1 MKIELATIQDVP
13 ALLDLQRKAFG
24 PLCEELGWKDA
35 PPLTESLD
43 HAYEDFAR
51 CTTLKVQNRDG
62 LIIGSVHGN
71 VTDGSLYIGRLMV
84 LPEYQ
89 QQGIG
94 EQLFREIQSLLP
106 HRRAWL
112 CTCQQVRPP
121 FEFYLREGFKPYK
134 SEIVGPSLTWVYMEK
149 AYSYLTLRDK
159 PELKDEAAESVKN
172 VRT

>member
-35 PPLTESLD
+35 PPLTESLE
-43 HAYEDFAR
+43 HSYEEFER
-51 CTTLKVQNRDG
+51 CTTLKVQNDER

-89 QQGIG
+89 QKGIG
-94 EQLFREIQSLLP
+94 KLLFREIQSRLP
-106 HRRAWL
+106 HNRAWL
-112 CTCQQVRPP
+112 CTCQQVRPTY
-121 FEFYLREGFKPYK
+121 EFYLREGFKTYK
-134 SEIVGPSLTWVYMEK
+134 SEEVGPGLTWEYLEK
-149 AYSYLTLRDK
+149 
-159 PELKDEAAESVKN
+159 
-172 VRT
+172 

>member
-24 PLCEELGWKDA
+24 PLCEELDWKDA
-35 PPLTESLD
+35 PVLTESLE
-43 HAYEDFAR
+43 HAYEEFAR
-51 CTTLKVQNRDG
+51 CTTLKVQNDEG
-62 LIIGSVHGN
+62 LIIGSVNGN

-94 EQLFREIQSLLP
+94 KQLFREIQSRLP
-106 HRRAWL
+106 HNRAWL

-121 FEFYLREGFKPYK
+121 YEFYLREGFKPYK
-134 SEIVGPSLTWVYMEK
+134 REVVGPGLTWVYMEK
-149 AYSYLTLRDK
+149 NK
-159 PELKDEAAESVKN
+159 
-172 VRT
+172 